1 MRKYIIFDVS
11 EINKINFNEVL
22 ENSQSTLRYSLDG
35 TKTFIK
41 WEDIEPSF
49 LSNLY
54 HVALEYS
61 LPFILYV
68 WLLPAAFL
76 LIILSLN
83 SVEVSERLL
92 GKTIN
97 FFINDH
103 I

>member
-49 LSNLY
+49 LSNLLTKSRIY
-54 HVALEYS
+54 TLVEIS
-61 LPFILYV
+61 EILLTSE
-68 WLLPAAFL
+68 WFD
-76 LIILSLN
+76 
-83 SVEVSERLL
+83 VSAY
-92 GKTIN
+92 IPN
-97 FFINDH
+97 
-103 I
+103 